1 MEENKMKILIIED
14 EKFLLEMYDM
24 RLKKAGFEVLT
35 ASEGKE
41 GIHLACEHKPK
52 LIVLDI
58 VMPEMSGYEVLRM
71 LKKDPDTKDIP
82 VLVFSNLG
90 QEEEIAKGFDL
101 GADDYI
107 VKTEI
112 TPTQLVEKIQA
123 MLNNSSSK

>member
-1 MEENKMKILIIED
+1 MEGINKKILIIED

-35 ASEGKE
+35 ASEGKS
-41 GIHLACEHKPK
+41 GIHLACEQKPD

-71 LKKDPDTKDIP
+71 LKKDPDTRHIP

-90 QEEEIAKGFDL
+90 QDEEISKGLDL

-107 VKTEI
+107 VKTEV
-112 TPTQLVEKIQA
+112 TPTQLVDKINKV
-123 MLNNSSSK
+123 LEGNNKI